1 MTFAAAGPRIF
12 ISAGE
17 VSGDIVASQLI
28 DALRAIDPSI
38 VVDGIGG
45 PRMAQAGATVIASA
59 NHIGAVGVSEG
70 LAVAPAAL
78 KVFRAVKRHVRAH
91 RPQVAVLIAND
102 VFNVVLGRSLRAM
115 GVVTISL
122 FPPQTWIWHSLAR
135 VIAPSFDLVL
145 AAFPE
150 ESECYGRAGVATEFV
165 GHYLAD
171 VLAPRT
177 PETRRS
183 ARAALGL
190 SMSEPVVALLPGS
203 RAWEISRLLP
213 VMLSATD
220 LICAQMPAVQMIAA
234 LSEPR
239 TADQHAPVRT
249 PLGHSIRLTTDSHL
263 TMHAADVLVSCSG
276 TATLEA
282 SLIGTPM
289 VVAYTASRSTYAI
302 IRACIRVGLMPGDT
316 VALPNLILGRHV
328 VPEFIQRHVT
338 APALADAALRLIPDG
353 EPQRTQRE
361 ALTAVR
367 AHVARP
373 DTLTTAA
380 RMIMARVTR

>member
-1 MTFAAAGPRIF
+1 MTTGAAGPRIF

-17 VSGDIVASQLI
+17 VSGDIVASRLI
-28 DALRAIDPSI
+28 EALRAIDPSI
-38 VVDGIGG
+38 VVDGVGG
-45 PRMAQAGATVIASA
+45 PRMAAAGATVIASA

-78 KVFRAVKRHVRAH
+78 RVFGAVKRHVRAQ

-115 GVVTISL
+115 GITTISL
-122 FPPQTWIWHSLAR
+122 FPPQTWIWQSLAR

-150 ESECYGRAGVATEFV
+150 EAQCYGEAGVATEFV

-171 VLAPRT
+171 VLAPGT
-177 PETRRS
+177 PETRVA

-190 SMSEPVVALLPGS
+190 SMSDPVVALLPGS
-203 RAWEISRLLP
+203 RALEIERLLP
-213 VMLSATD
+213 IMLSTAD
-220 LICAQMPAVQMIAA
+220 LIRADLSAVQVVAVLSETRA
-234 LSEPR
+234 LSHHD
-239 TADQHAPVRT
+239 ALHT
-249 PLGHSIRLTTDSHL
+249 PLGHIVPLSADSHL
-263 TMHAADVLVSCSG
+263 TMHAADVVVSCSG

-289 VVAYTASRSTYAI
+289 VVTYLTSRVTYAI
-302 IRACIRVGLMPGDT
+302 IRACMRVGLMAGDT

-338 APALADAALRLIPDG
+338 ATAIAAAALRLIPDG

-361 ALTAVR
+361 ALRAVR

-373 DTLTTAA
+373 DTLTAAA
-380 RMIMARVTR
+380 RMIMDRVTR

>member
-1 MTFAAAGPRIF
+1 MTTGAAGPRIF

-17 VSGDIVASQLI
+17 VSGDIVASRLI

-38 VVDGIGG
+38 VVDGVGG

-59 NHIGAVGVSEG
+59 NHIGAVGVTEG

-78 KVFRAVKRHVRAH
+78 KVFGAVKRHVRAH

-115 GVVTISL
+115 GITTIAL
-122 FPPQTWIWHSLAR
+122 FPPQTWIWQSLAR

-150 ESECYGRAGVATEFV
+150 EAQCYGEAGVATEFV

-171 VLAPRT
+171 VLTPAT
-177 PETRRS
+177 PETRAS

-190 SMSEPVVALLPGS
+190 SMTDPVVALLPGS
-203 RAWEISRLLP
+203 RAWEITRLLP
-213 VMLSATD
+213 VMLSAAD
-220 LICAQMPAVQMIAA
+220 LIRAGVPAVQLVAA

-239 TADQHAPVRT
+239 AADQHDALRT
-249 PLGHSIRLTTDSHL
+249 PLGQRVRVSTDSHL

-289 VVAYTASRSTYAI
+289 VVAYTASRFTYAI
-302 IRACIRVGLMPGDT
+302 IRACIRVGLMAGDT
-316 VALPNLILGRHV
+316 VALPNLIVGRHV

-338 APALADAALRLIPDG
+338 ADAIAEAALRLIPQG
-353 EPQRTQRE
+353 EPQRTQRD
-361 ALTAVR
+361 ALRAVR

-373 DTLTTAA
+373 DTLATAA
-380 RMIMARVTR
+380 QMIMERVGR